1 MVYRLEHEQDCKE
14 GLYMPKIYYAK
25 EIYKKLPVSLQ
36 HPTALDTPIVPIRGL
51 YVAGLHRNIFNIDHC
66 VQLTAVDNEPARWV
80 DYTRI
85 KADMVDDGGGFILRG
100 IRRRAAV
107 PKVDK
112 YTRTTAEAA
121 DDGAFIIRGIR
132 RRAAMPSVTAYGNVT
147 SDMVDDGGGFII
159 RGIRRRTLMPKIDR
173 RTAVNRDHIGDS
185 HCVKILDITNL
196 PADIAGYSD

>member
-1 MVYRLEHEQDCKE
+1 
-14 GLYMPKIYYAK
+14 MPKIYYAK

-66 VQLTAVDNEPARWV
+66 VQLTDLTNEPTRWV

-100 IRRRAAV
+100 IRRPAAV
-107 PKVDK
+107 PKIDK
-112 YTRTTAEAA
+112 YTRTSAEAA

-132 RRAAMPSVTAYGNVT
+132 RRAAMPSITAYGKVT
-147 SDMVDDGGGFII
+147 SDMADDGAFII
-159 RGIRRRTLMPKIDR
+159 RGIRRQAPILNTVR
-173 RTAVNRDHIGDS
+173 RSTVNHDHIGDS

-196 PADIAGYSD
+196 PADITGYSE

>member
-66 VQLTAVDNEPARWV
+66 VQLTAINNEPAQWV
-80 DYTRI
+80 NYTKI
-85 KADMVDDGGGFILRG
+85 TADMVDDGGGFILKG

-107 PKVDK
+107 PKIDK
-112 YTRTTAEAA
+112 YTRTSAEMA
-121 DDGAFIIRGIR
+121 DNGAFIIRGIR
-132 RRAAMPSVTAYGNVT
+132 RRAAMPSITAYGKVT
-147 SDMVDDGGGFII
+147 SDMTDDGGFIL
-159 RGIRRRTLMPKIDR
+159 RGIRRRAAMLNTVRKS
-173 RTAVNRDHIGDS
+173 TVNHDHIGDS

-196 PADIAGYSD
+196 PADITGYSE